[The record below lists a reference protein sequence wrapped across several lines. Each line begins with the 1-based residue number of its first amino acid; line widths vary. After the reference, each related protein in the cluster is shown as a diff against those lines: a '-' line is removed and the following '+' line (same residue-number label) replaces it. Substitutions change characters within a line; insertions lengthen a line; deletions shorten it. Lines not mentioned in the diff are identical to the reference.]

1 MAAAAP
7 RPLRVGLLS
16 FAHTHAETYA
26 TLLRRRDDVELVTC
40 DPGPHPDGELRGEA
54 AAAAWGVEHVAKVAE
69 LLGRGLDAVVVAS
82 ENARHRE
89 LVEPALDAG
98 CHVLCEKPLAT
109 SREDAA
115 AMRAAVQRSGR
126 FLVVAYPVRFS
137 SAFGQLRDLVAGG
150 ALGQLLSVRGTNNG
164 KLPTSRSWF
173 TDPALSGGGALVD
186 HVVHL
191 ADLLDVLT
199 GGAQALTVSAV
210 GNSLLHPGAAA
221 ETAGLVAITY
231 PDGLVAAIDC
241 SWSVPESAASWGG
254 LALTAA
260 GTGGTVS
267 ADVFGSKVRG
277 LQSSTGLPVELPYGP
292 DLDERMLDAFLDG
305 VRTGGAPQPDLEV
318 GARTLSVVLAAQ
330 ESYRTG
336 TTVAVR
342 PV

>member
-1 MAAAAP
+1 MSTST
-7 RPLRVGLLS
+7 VTIGLLS

-26 TLLRRRDDVELVTC
+26 ALLRDRGDVELVTC
-40 DPGPHPDGELRGEA
+40 DPGPHAAGELRGAE
-54 AAAAWGVEHVAKVAE
+54 AAAAWGVEHVGSVEE
-69 LLGRGLDAVVVAS
+69 LLARGLDAVVVAS

-89 LVEPALDAG
+89 LVELALDAG

-109 SREDAA
+109 SRDDAA
-115 AMRAAVQRSGR
+115 AMRTAVERSGK
-126 FLVVAYPVRFS
+126 FLMVAYPVRFS
-137 SAFGQLRDLVAGG
+137 SAFGQLRDQVAQGR
-150 ALGQLLSVRGTNNG
+150 LGQLLSVRGANNG

-173 TDPALSGGGALVD
+173 TDPALAGGGALVD

-231 PDGLVAAIDC
+231 PGGLVATFDC
-241 SWSVPESAASWGG
+241 SWSEPESAPSWGG
-254 LALTAA
+254 LSLTAA
-260 GTGGTVS
+260 GTGGTV
-267 ADVFGSKVRG
+267 AVDVFGSKVRG
-277 LQSSTGLPVELPYGP
+277 LVSSSGLPVELAYGP
-292 DLDERMLDAFLDG
+292 DLDEAMLDTFLG
-305 VRTGGAPQPDLEV
+305 AVRSGSAPQPDLEV

-336 TTVAVR
+336 RTVAVR

>member
-1 MAAAAP
+1 VSAAASQP
-7 RPLRVGLLS
+7 VRVGLLS

-26 TLLRRRDDVELVTC
+26 ALLRQRDDVQLVTC
-40 DPGPHPDGELRGEA
+40 DPGPHPAGELRGRA
-54 AAAAWGVEHVAKVAE
+54 AADAWGVEHVASVSE
-69 LLGRGLDAVVVAS
+69 LLARGLDAVVVAS

-89 LVEPALDAG
+89 LVELALDAG

-126 FLVVAYPVRFS
+126 FLMVAYPVRFS
-137 SAFGQLRDLVAGG
+137 SAFGQLRDHAAGG

-173 TDPALSGGGALVD
+173 TDPALAGGGALVD

-221 ETAGLVAITY
+221 ETAGLVTITY
-231 PDGLVAAIDC
+231 PGGLVAAIDC
-241 SWSVPESAASWGG
+241 SWSVPESAPTWGG

-260 GTGGTVS
+260 GTGGAVS
-267 ADVFGSKVRG
+267 ADVFGSAVRG
-277 LQSSTGLPVELPYGP
+277 LRTASGLPVELPYGP
-292 DLDERMLDAFLDG
+292 DLDEAMLEAFLDG
-305 VRTGGAPQPDLEV
+305 VRSGRAPQPDLEV

-330 ESYRTG
+330 ESFRTG
-336 TTVAVR
+336 TTVAVQ